1 MRTTI
6 HVDDNV
12 FEDLMRFTEAK
23 TRTRAVNHALTEW
36 VRHKRIE
43 RLRAL
48 RGKLHI
54 DTDPEA
60 QRQLE
65 VGETESLHG

>member
-6 HVDDNV
+6 HVADSV
-12 FEDLMRFTEAK
+12 FEDLMRFTAAK
-23 TRTRAVNHALTEW
+23 TRTRAVHLALTEW
-36 VRHKRIE
+36 VRQQRIE
-43 RLRAL
+43 RLRSL
-48 RGKLHI
+48 RGRLHI

-65 VGETESLHG
+65 VAEAESLDG